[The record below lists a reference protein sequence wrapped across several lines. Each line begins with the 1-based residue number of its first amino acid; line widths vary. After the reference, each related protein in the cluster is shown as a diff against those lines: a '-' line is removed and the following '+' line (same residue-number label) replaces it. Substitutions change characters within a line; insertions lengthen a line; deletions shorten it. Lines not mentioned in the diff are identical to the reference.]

1 VIACRESGCRN
12 DPVERGRC
20 EAHVRLAAYEAR
32 DARRARGRA
41 RNRDLEMPAQI
52 ARISRQLPALARHMA
67 TIGDVTDLPAF
78 VALQREMDQ
87 LLVEAVTRL
96 HDEIGYSWTE
106 VGQVLGVSR
115 QAARQRFADKAG
127 LSADRR
133 AETA

>member
-1 VIACRESGCRN
+1 
-12 DPVERGRC
+12 
-20 EAHVRLAAYEAR
+20 
-32 DARRARGRA
+32 
-41 RNRDLEMPAQI
+41 MPAQI